1 MYARSLLAIAFAAT
15 LATPIQLTADEVRE
29 RRIDEI
35 AAFLPDKPA
44 AFGARIGD
52 REFWDSLA
60 KLPEASALIADAE
73 KAMRAPI
80 PECPDELYLEYSRN
94 GVRRNYERP
103 YNLRTKNL
111 EVLLVVECMENKG
124 RFLGRIADYV
134 EAICSERTWSIPA
147 HDPGLSDFN
156 GRPHVELGSSAR
168 AYLIALACNWLDGT
182 LDEGLRRRA
191 VGECDRRIFKPYLA
205 TARNPDDRTPGH
217 WWYSSKSNWNSVC
230 NSCVV
235 RAALAIVE
243 DRRERAEFVASAED
257 ASRLALAGYLDDGYC
272 EEGMGY
278 WNYGWGHYLTMGL
291 AVRTATGGE
300 VDFFADPKCRRIM
313 LYAYGFQLERGQS
326 PLFADT
332 GRVGPNPVLLELQR
346 LVCPDLPVPDGV
358 HAILGRGNCSASVIA
373 IRASCRDRFPPGQ
386 VPSLPLPVR
395 NWFPDAQV
403 LVTRR
408 IPCDGGAC
416 VSLAVKGGHN
426 DELHNH
432 NDVGSYELMVD
443 GARMAGDPGGEE
455 YTARTF
461 SKDRYAS
468 KVLNSYGHPVPVV
481 GGCLQGTGRDFAAKI
496 LKTEFTSEID
506 TYMLDLTR
514 AYKCSSLQSL
524 VRTVVFDRKE
534 GRVEIEDKVVFL
546 EPSAFAVPVIT
557 YSPFE
562 GDGLSCDLVLRHPS
576 SGRDVRIRATGSG
589 PLAFHEEKIENPNLR
604 TITRLAFAFAE
615 PVTNATLRTVFSV
628 SVALDRDDI
637 RQKGSAY

>member
-1 MYARSLLAIAFAAT
+1 MAAAFATT
-15 LATPIQLTADEVRE
+15 LWITLTADEVRD

-52 REFWDSLA
+52 REFWNALA
-60 KLPEASALIADAE
+60 ALENAPVLIDEAG
-73 KAMRAPI
+73 KAMGEPI
-80 PECPDELYLEYSRN
+80 PQCPDELYLEYSRN
-94 GVRRNYERP
+94 GVRRNYEKP
-103 YNLRTKNL
+103 YKLRAENL
-111 EVLLVVECMENKG
+111 EILLVAECLENKG
-124 RFLGRIADYV
+124 RFRRRIADYV
-134 EAICSERTWSIPA
+134 EAICSERSWSIPA

-156 GRPHVELGSSAR
+156 GRPHVELGSAAR
-168 AYLIALACNWLDGT
+168 ACLIALVCNWLDGT

-217 WWYSSKSNWNSVC
+217 WWYRSKSNWNSVC

-235 RAALAIVE
+235 RAALAVVE
-243 DRRERAEFVASAED
+243 NRRERAEFVASAEE
-257 ASRLALAGYLDDGYC
+257 AARFALAGYLDDGYC

-278 WNYGWGHYLTMGL
+278 WNYGWGHYLMMGL
-291 AVRTATGGE
+291 SVHAATGGK

-332 GRVGPNPVLLELQR
+332 GRVGPDPVLLELQR
-346 LVCPDLPVPDGV
+346 LVYPDLPVPDADPSV
-358 HAILGRGNCSASVIA
+358 LGRGYRSASVIS
-373 IRASCRDRFPPGQ
+373 IRASCRDRFPAEQG
-386 VPSLPLPVR
+386 PSLPLPVR

-403 LVTRR
+403 LVARR
-408 IPCDGGAC
+408 IPRDGGAC

-432 NDVGSYELMVD
+432 NDLGSYELMVG

-468 KVLNSYGHPVPVV
+468 KVLNSYGHPVPMV
-481 GGCLQGTGRDFAAKI
+481 GGCLQGTGRDFAAKV
-496 LKTEFTSEID
+496 LKTEFTPEKD
-506 TYMLDLTR
+506 TFVLDLTC
-514 AYKCSSLQSL
+514 AYKCPSLQSL
-524 VRTVVFDRKE
+524 VRTVVFDRRG
-534 GRVEIEDKVVFL
+534 GRVGIEDKVVFL
-546 EPSAFAVPVIT
+546 EPSAFEVPVVT
-557 YSPFE
+557 YLPLE
-562 GDGLSCDLVLRHPS
+562 GDGFSGDLVLRHPS
-576 SGRDVRIRATGSG
+576 GGRDVKIRVTGSA
-589 PLAFHEEKIENPNLR
+589 PLAFREEKIPNPHLR

-615 PVTNATLRTVFSV
+615 PVTNATLRTVFSETLR
-628 SVALDRDDI
+628 ANHG
-637 RQKGSAY
+637 KEE

>member
-217 WWYSSKSNWNSVC
+217 WWYRSKSNWNSVC

-235 RAALAIVE
+235 RAALGVVE
-243 DRRERAEFVASAED
+243 DRRERAEFVASAEE
-257 ASRLALAGYLDDGYC
+257 AARFALAGYLDDGYC

-278 WNYGWGHYLTMGL
+278 WNYGWGHYLMMGL
-291 AVRTATGGE
+291 AVHAATDGK
-300 VDFFADPKCRRIM
+300 VDFFADPKCRRVL
-313 LYAYGFQLERGQS
+313 LYAYGFQLERGHS

-332 GRVGPNPVLLELQR
+332 GRVGPVPVLLELQR
-346 LVCPDLPVPDGV
+346 LVYSDLPVPDAV
-358 HAILGRGNCSASVIA
+358 PSILGTSVIPFF
-373 IRASCRDRFPPGQ
+373 ASCRERFPVGQ

-524 VRTVVFDRKE
+524 VRTVVFERKE

-576 SGRDVRIRATGSG
+576 GGRDVRIRATGSG

-628 SVALDRDDI
+628 NVALDRDDI